1 MGNDPDPVMPHH
13 SPAVSRTERGR
24 ALLLPI
30 ALLLACAAI
39 GWSLLPLRQWA
50 GDLGSW
56 VGGLG
61 TYGPIACFLLIVFG
75 VTVLVPASALTF
87 AAGLAFG
94 FTAFPLVLV
103 AATIGAAFAFLIAR
117 HLARSPVKHMVERH
131 PRANAIYK
139 AVGEGGWKMVFLLR
153 LSPIMP
159 FCVLNYA
166 LGVTELRFWPF
177 LTASFVGIVP
187 AVALYAYLGALGK
200 IALAGKALGIARGL
214 LLLLGLVATLIV
226 AVHLARRARAE
237 LEKAAPDR
245 A

>member
-1 MGNDPDPVMPHH
+1 
-13 SPAVSRTERGR
+13 
-24 ALLLPI
+24 
-30 ALLLACAAI
+30 
-39 GWSLLPLRQWA
+39 
-50 GDLGSW
+50 
-56 VGGLG
+56 
-61 TYGPIACFLLIVFG
+61 
-75 VTVLVPASALTF
+75 
-87 AAGLAFG
+87 
-94 FTAFPLVLV
+94 
-103 AATIGAAFAFLIAR
+103 
-117 HLARSPVKHMVERH
+117 
-131 PRANAIYK
+131 
-139 AVGEGGWKMVFLLR
+139 
-153 LSPIMP
+153 MP

-187 AVALYAYLGALGK
+187 AVALYTYLGALGK